1 MTKTVVGLFDRIDE
15 AQQAVQELV
24 DAGFPRSDISLVA
37 NDTRGQYTNLSR
49 QVGDDKMDDT
59 AEEQAGS
66 GAVAGA
72 LTGGVLGLLVGVGAL
87 AIPGI
92 GPVIAAGPLVAA
104 LGSTALGAGIGAAS
118 GALIGPLVD
127 AGIPRPEAE
136 IYNEGVRRG
145 GTLVTV
151 RTSDTMADQAA
162 DIMRRYDVID
172 IDERGDEFRT
182 GGWSGYTD
190 ADQAYTTEDIDRF
203 SPTRTATD
211 VDTTPTRRTVDSDA
225 VLPVIEEDLQV
236 GKRQQQRTARV
247 YTHVTERPVEEQVT
261 LRDEH
266 VEIERQPV
274 NRPVNSSDAFQE
286 TTFEVTE
293 TTEQA
298 VVAKQ
303 ARVIEEV
310 RIHKDVQER
319 TETIRDTVRRQDVE
333 VDRDSET
340 VDTDYGVYDSDF
352 RNYYTS
358 NLASSGYT
366 YEQYQPVFRYGHS
379 LSRYGQDDWTTIEP
393 DARRH
398 WEERNPGTW
407 EQFKDSIRYAWDR
420 ARSKV

>member
-1 MTKTVVGLFDRIDE
+1 MTKTVVGLFDRFDE
-15 AQQAVQELV
+15 AQQVVQELV
-24 DAGFPRSDISLVA
+24 DGGFPRGDISVVA
-37 NDTRGQYTNLSR
+37 NDARGEYASASR
-49 QVGDDKMDDT
+49 QVGDDKMDNT

-104 LGSTALGAGIGAAS
+104 LGSTALGAGLGAAS
-118 GALIGPLVD
+118 GALVGPLVD

-136 IYNEGVRRG
+136 VYNEGVRRG

-151 RTSDTMADQAA
+151 RTSDTMADEAA

-172 IDERGDEFRT
+172 IDQRSDEYRSS
-182 GGWSGYTD
+182 GWNGYTET
-190 ADQAYTTEDIDRF
+190 DQPYTTQDMDRF
-203 SPTRTATD
+203 TTTRTTN
-211 VDTTPTRRTVDSDA
+211 VDTTPTRRNVDSDA

-274 NRPVNSSDAFQE
+274 NRPVNTSDAFQE

-293 TTEQA
+293 TTEQP

-310 RIHKDVQER
+310 RIHKDVEER

-333 VDRDSET
+333 IDRDAT
-340 VDTDYGVYDSDF
+340 TTDTGYGVYDNDF
-352 RNYYTS
+352 RSYYTS
-358 NLASSGYT
+358 NLANSGYT

-379 LSRYGQDDWTTIEP
+379 LSRSGQSDWTTIEP
-393 DARRH
+393 EARRH